1 MKHKVLV
8 KLNECMVGIC
18 GKPEEQEDEFPE
30 MTVKK
35 KKKPQVMGTI
45 LKRGENEK

>member
-1 MKHKVLV
+1 
-8 KLNECMVGIC
+8 MVGIC

-35 KKKPQVMGTI
+35 KKKASSDGDHPQE
-45 LKRGENEK
+45 RGE

>member
-1 MKHKVLV
+1 
-8 KLNECMVGIC
+8 MVGIC

-35 KKKPQVMGTI
+35 KKKKPQVMGTI

>member
-1 MKHKVLV
+1 
-8 KLNECMVGIC
+8 MVGIC

-35 KKKPQVMGTI
+35 KKKKASSDGDHPQE
-45 LKRGENEK
+45 RGE

>member
-1 MKHKVLV
+1 
-8 KLNECMVGIC
+8 MVGIC

-35 KKKPQVMGTI
+35 KKKKKASSDGDHPQE
-45 LKRGENEK
+45 RGE